1 MERFLAA
8 FKPRFLSSQ
17 AWWLENQPKVANKV
31 KTLTV
36 AILCDPFRGI
46 GKPEPL
52 RHSKL
57 KGCWSRRV
65 TGEHRLVYLVDT
77 RNSYFFQLP
86 LPLS

>member
-8 FKPRFLSSQ
+8 FKPRFLSDQ

-46 GKPEPL
+46 GNL
-52 RHSKL
+52 NL
-57 KGCWSRRV
+57 CAIA
-65 TGEHRLVYLVDT
+65 
-77 RNSYFFQLP
+77 N
-86 LPLS
+86 